1 MKEIIESRSELKTV
15 TPMMRQYLDVKEKY
29 DGYILL
35 YRLGDFYECFFED
48 AVTASRELSL
58 TLTSRDCGDGKRAAM
73 CGVPFHKADVYI
85 GRLVELGYKVAIC
98 EQMENPKAAQG
109 LVKRDVAR
117 VVTPG
122 TVTDGALLNEGTNNF
137 LVSICAGGS
146 VVGVAFADVSTGA
159 VSVTHFKKE
168 EMNGAMLNELGAY
181 QPSEAIINVKASDIP
196 TVADFLRDKTHTLI
210 NDGAKP
216 MFDYERS
223 RESTSNVFGEEA
235 DKLSEP
241 EMIMALGAL
250 LAYIK
255 ETQKNDVTFA
265 KELNAYSRGQFL
277 DIDINTRRNLE
288 LTELMRT
295 KQKHGSLLWVLDK
308 TKTAMGKRLLRSWLL
323 KPLLNPAEI
332 SQRQAS
338 VADFVADPQKRAA
351 LADALSDMLDLERL
365 TAKAVYGTANA
376 KDLFDIYKS
385 AIRLP
390 EIKCLIS
397 DLNSDNIKTIV
408 SRLDTLED
416 IVGVLGEAIVDNP
429 PHTVREGGMIRDGFN
444 ADVDYY
450 RSVKNGGDDIMH
462 SIEER
467 EKELTGIRTLKV
479 GYNRVFGYYIEVSK
493 SFMNDVPDRYIRK
506 QTLTNC
512 ERYITQE
519 LKEMESTILSA
530 DEKLAALEYEIFT
543 GLRQL
548 VSGAN
553 ERIRNTAAL
562 VAELDVFRSLAEVA
576 SKNNY
581 VCPEVDLSS
590 DLIIKDG
597 RHPIV
602 EKFVTDSYFVPN
614 DTTLDTSANKLM
626 IITGPNMAGKS
637 TYMRQVAIITIMAQ
651 IGSFVPAR
659 EARIGI
665 VDKVFTSVG
674 ASDDLASGQ
683 STFMLEMN
691 EVASILANATSKS
704 LIIYDEVGR
713 GTSTYDGMAIARA
726 VVEYTYS
733 KKIGAK
739 TLFATHYHELTDMEE
754 QFPGIVNYNVAA
766 KKRGDSVIF
775 LRKIVRGGT
784 DDSYGIEVAK
794 LAGVPTE
801 VVRRAREILADIESA
816 SPSLRNTS
824 VREDK
829 SDNFDIFSS
838 VMASKD
844 KDVADKIRA
853 TDINTITPIEAMN
866 LLFELKKLVSD

>member
-1 MKEIIESRSELKTV
+1 MKEIIENRSDLKTV

-29 DGYILL
+29 EGHILL

-58 TLTSRDCGDGKRAAM
+58 TLTSRECGGGKRAAM

-85 GRLVELGYKVAIC
+85 GRLVERGYKVAIC
-98 EQMENPKAAQG
+98 EQMENPKAAAG

-122 TVTDGALLNEGTNNF
+122 TVTDGALLNEGANNF
-137 LVSICAGGS
+137 LLSICVGAT
-146 VVGVAFADVSTGA
+146 VVGVAFADVSTGE

-168 EMNGAMLNELGAY
+168 EMNSAMQNEIGAY
-181 QPSEAIINVKASDIP
+181 QPAEAIINLKASDIP
-196 TVADFLRDKTHTLI
+196 ELANFLREKTRTLI
-210 NDGAKP
+210 NDGVKA
-216 MFDYERS
+216 MFNYERS
-223 RESTSNVFGEEA
+223 REATNRVFGEEA

-241 EMIMALGAL
+241 EMVMSLGAL
-250 LAYIK
+250 LEYIR
-255 ETQKNDVTFA
+255 ETQKNDMTFA
-265 KELNAYSRGQFL
+265 KELNVYSKGQYL
-277 DIDINTRRNLE
+277 DLDLNTRRNLE

-295 KQKHGSLLWVLDK
+295 KEKHGSLLWVLDK

-332 SQRQAS
+332 SQRQAA
-338 VADFVADPQKRAA
+338 VADFVSDVSARE
-351 LADALSDMLDLERL
+351 ALSDVLSDILDLERL

-376 KDLFDIYKS
+376 KDLRDIYKS
-385 AIRLP
+385 AAKLP
-390 EIKCLIS
+390 EIKSIIS
-397 DLNSDNIKTIV
+397 SFKSDNLKRIN
-408 SRLDTLED
+408 SQLDTLED

-429 PHTVREGGMIRDGFN
+429 PYTVREGDMIREGFN

-450 RSVKNGGDDIMH
+450 RSIKKNGNSIKC

-479 GYNRVFGYYIEVSK
+479 AYNSVFGYYIEVSK
-493 SFMNDVPDRYIRK
+493 SFINDVPDRYIRK
-506 QTLTNC
+506 QTLANC
-512 ERYITQE
+512 ERYITEE
-519 LKEMESTILSA
+519 LKELESAILSA
-530 DEKLAALEYEIFT
+530 DEKLASLEYEIFT

-553 ERIRNTAAL
+553 ERLRHTAAL
-562 VAELDVFRSLAEVA
+562 VAELDVFRSFAEVA

-581 VCPEVDLSS
+581 VCPEVDLSN
-590 DLIIKDG
+590 DIIIKDG
-597 RHPIV
+597 RHPVV

-614 DTTLDTSANKLM
+614 DTTLDTSSNKVM

-651 IGSFVPAR
+651 IGSYVPAR
-659 EARIGI
+659 EAKIGI
-665 VDKVFTSVG
+665 VDKVFTRVG

-691 EVASILANATSKS
+691 EVATILANATKKS

-726 VVEYTYS
+726 VVEYSYS

-794 LAGVPTE
+794 LAGVPSE
-801 VVRRAREILADIESA
+801 VVKRAREILADIESA
-816 SPSLRNTS
+816 APAKNSSAVRDNTG
-824 VREDK
+824 DT
-829 SDNFDIFSS
+829 FDIFSGI
-838 VMASKD
+838 MASKD
-844 KDVADKIRA
+844 KDAADKIRA